1 MPEGPSIIILK
12 ESVQSLQLEGETLS
26 AASGT
31 ANIDLKRVQH
41 QKVRSFNSW
50 GKHFL
55 VCFDDCTI
63 RIHLLMFGSYR
74 INERKDSKER
84 LRLVFKNAEL
94 NFYTCSVKLL
104 EGRAE
109 DLYDWSSDIM
119 SRHWAP
125 ARALEKLQARP
136 DALLCDALLDQDI
149 FSGAGNIIKN
159 EALYRAGLQPHS
171 TVEAVPVA
179 RLRQLISATRHYS
192 ADFLRW
198 KKEGTLKAHWAVHTK
213 KVCPKGHAVLK
224 EYTGK
229 TKRRSFFC
237 PQCQDLYGDAAKKA
251 GE

>member
-1 MPEGPSIIILK
+1 MPEGPSIVILK
-12 ESVQSLQLEGETLS
+12 ESVQALQLEGQPLLS
-26 AASGT
+26 VSGT
-31 ANIDLKRVQH
+31 ASIDFKRIRN
-41 QKVRSFNSW
+41 QKLRSFNSW

-55 VCFDDCTI
+55 ICFDDCTI

-84 LRLVFKNAEL
+84 LSLVFKDAEL

-104 EGRAE
+104 EGRDE

-125 ARALEKLQARP
+125 ARALEKLQAHP

-149 FSGAGNIIKN
+149 FSGVGNIIKN
-159 EALYRAGLQPHS
+159 EALYRSGLQPYN
-171 TVEAVPVA
+171 TVAAVPVA
-179 RLRQLISATRHYS
+179 RLRQLIGDTRRYS
-192 ADFLRW
+192 ADFLHW

-213 KVCPKGHAVLK
+213 KVCPKGHTVLK

-237 PQCQDLYGDAAKKA
+237 PLCQELYRDGVGKA
-251 GE
+251 GK

>member
-12 ESVQSLQLEGETLS
+12 ESVQSLQLEGETVS
-26 AASGT
+26 SVSGT
-31 ANIDLKRVQH
+31 ANIDLKRIQD

-55 VCFDDCTI
+55 ICFDDCTI

-84 LRLVFKNAEL
+84 LRLVFKHAEL

-125 ARALEKLQARP
+125 ARALEKLLDQP
-136 DALLCDALLDQDI
+136 DTLLCDVLLDQDI
-149 FSGAGNIIKN
+149 FSGVGNIIKN
-159 EALYRAGLQPHS
+159 EALYRAGLQPYN
-171 TVEAVPVA
+171 TVGAVPVQ
-179 RLRQLISATRHYS
+179 RLQELISATRRYS
-192 ADFLRW
+192 SDFLHW

-213 KVCPKGHAVLK
+213 KVCPKGHPVQK

-237 PQCQDLYGDAAKKA
+237 PVCQEQYNDAAKKA
-251 GE
+251 GK